1 MSLKSVSKNTVI
13 YSLGTLALRF
23 TTFLLIPLYTHYLTK
38 AEFGLLQTLLF
49 TVQIII
55 TINDVG
61 MRSALMRFFA
71 EYEVK
76 NKISE
81 LLGSS
86 TLINVFIGIAFLLI
100 AIIIPDSFLF
110 NLFDIEIIPNLLL
123 FTVLVGVSQTL
134 SLNIL
139 SYFRAKDQGI
149 VYMIISLTTSI
160 ILILTTYLFLVTF
173 NFGIIGVLWAQS
185 ISFITMWLIVLA
197 WIIYKHGLQIKSRTI
212 ILLYNFGFPLIFAM
226 SGDLVINTSGNYL
239 LGYFNNFEEV
249 AIFSLAYKIAAIS
262 IMVLIGPFQMAYEPF
277 IFREKNNEKVKKI
290 ISSIATYI
298 SLAYLIVSVG
308 ILLIFKDLINVIGTS
323 EYADAYHLLFLLL
336 PGIGA
341 TIFNYIG
348 QSLLHFNNKTK
359 VTGSIVL
366 FSTVISMVML
376 YFLVKFYGTIGL
388 IASLNFYLIIS
399 SFLLLYFGIREV
411 KIILEIKR
419 LTIIALIGLGL
430 FVSIYYL
437 SYFNSI
443 VFYFVSLFLL
453 FITLFILYL
462 SNFFMENEKIQFQK
476 IIHEIIAKVI

>member
-49 TVQIII
+49 TIQIII

-81 LLGSS
+81 LMGSS
-86 TLINVFIGIAFLLI
+86 TTLNITIGLVFLLV
-100 AIIIPDSFLF
+100 ATLIPDTLLSD
-110 NLFDIEIIPNLLL
+110 LFDIDIIPNLLI

-149 VYMIISLTTSI
+149 VYMVISLTTSI
-160 ILILTTYLFLVTF
+160 ILIVTTYVFLVTF

-185 ISFITMWLIVLA
+185 ISFTAMWLIVLT
-197 WIIYKHGLQIKSRTI
+197 WIIYKHGFRIKSKTLK
-212 ILLYNFGFPLIFAM
+212 LLYNFGFPLIFAM
-226 SGDLVINTSGNYL
+226 SGDLIINTSGNYL

-277 IFREKNNEKVKKI
+277 IFREKDNEKVKKL

-308 ILLIFKDLINVIGTS
+308 IVIIFKDLINVIGTS
-323 EYADAYHLLFLLL
+323 EYEEAYHLLFLLL

-359 VTGSIVL
+359 VTGGIVL
-366 FSTVISMVML
+366 FSTVISMLLL
-376 YFLVKFYGTIGL
+376 YFLVKSYGTIGL
-388 IASLNFYLIIS
+388 IVSLNFYLLIS

-411 KIILEIKR
+411 KINLEIKR
-419 LTIIALIGLGL
+419 LIIIALIGIGL
-430 FVSIYYL
+430 FISIYYL
-437 SYFNSI
+437 SFFNSF

-453 FITLFILYL
+453 FITLFIVYL
-462 SNFFMENEKIQFQK
+462 SNFFIENEKKQFQK
-476 IIHEIIAKVI
+476 IIHNLIAKVA

>member
-49 TVQIII
+49 TIQIII

-86 TLINVFIGIAFLLI
+86 TLINIFVGMAFLLL
-100 AIIIPDSFLF
+100 AVLLPDSLLF
-110 NLFDIEIIPNLLL
+110 DLFDIDIIPNLLL

-139 SYFRAKDQGI
+139 SYFRAKNQGI

-185 ISFITMWLIVLA
+185 ISFITMWLIVLG
-197 WIIYKHGLQIKSRTI
+197 WIIYKHGFRIKSKTI
-212 ILLYNFGFPLIFAM
+212 LLLYNFGFPLIFAM
-226 SGDLVINTSGNYL
+226 SGDLIINTSGNYL
-239 LGYFNNFEEV
+239 LGYFNNLEEV

-277 IFREKNNEKVKKI
+277 IFREKNNEKVKKL

-308 ILLIFKDLINVIGTS
+308 ILVVFKDLINIIGTS
-323 EYADAYHLLFLLL
+323 EYKDAYHLLFLLL

-388 IASLNFYLIIS
+388 IVSLNFYLLIS

-411 KIILEIKR
+411 KITLEIKR
-419 LTIIALIGLGL
+419 LIIIALIGLVL
-430 FVSIYYL
+430 FVIIYYL
-437 SYFNSI
+437 SYFNSFA
-443 VFYFVSLFLL
+443 FYFGSLFSL

-462 SNFFMENEKIQFQK
+462 SNFFMENEKTQFQK
-476 IIHEIIAKVI
+476 IIHNLIAKVV